1 MRRVLGRSGIGVSAA
16 GVGTW
21 AIGGAM
27 ASGDQPLGWGEVDD
41 DESVRALRRAVEL
54 GATFVDTADVYG
66 TGHAERVLARALGAQ
81 RDELVWA
88 TKWGN
93 TYEEATRQLTGAD
106 PAPDYARQAL
116 EASLRR
122 LGTDRVDLWQLHL
135 SDLDPALAEDLVA
148 TCEDLVAEGKVR
160 AYGWSTDDPARAAVF
175 AAGPHCAAVQHTLN
189 VLDDAPAMLALCEE
203 HDLASVDR
211 SPLAMGL
218 LSERVTAD
226 TVIAPGDV
234 RHRQPE
240 WLRWFAGGR
249 PSPDFLA
256 RRDAVRDVLT
266 SGGRT
271 LAQGALAWAWAR
283 SPRTVPIPG
292 CRTVAQVEENVGAMA
307 HGPLTPEQFAEVES
321 VLRPAGREAA
331 AAG

>member
-1 MRRVLGRSGIGVSAA
+1 
-16 GVGTW
+16 
-21 AIGGAM
+21 
-27 ASGDQPLGWGEVDD
+27 
-41 DESVRALRRAVEL
+41 
-54 GATFVDTADVYG
+54 
-66 TGHAERVLARALGAQ
+66 
-81 RDELVWA
+81 
-88 TKWGN
+88 
-93 TYEEATRQLTGAD
+93 
-106 PAPDYARQAL
+106 
-116 EASLRR
+116 
-122 LGTDRVDLWQLHL
+122 
-135 SDLDPALAEDLVA
+135 
-148 TCEDLVAEGKVR
+148 VAEGTVR

-189 VLDDAPAMLALCEE
+189 VLDDAPEMLALCEE

-240 WLRWFAGGR
+240 WLRWFTGGR
-249 PSPDFLA
+249 PGPDFLA

-307 HGPLTPEQFAEVES
+307 HGPLTPEQFAEVEA
-321 VLRPAGREAA
+321 VLRPDGPTGPA
-331 AAG
+331 